1 MLSGYVGASGQNPNQ
16 AKPALQTAGGVYT
29 KLNFIAQ
36 NYDSTDSEIYIVTAK
51 NLTADTTN
59 VGGTITWNEIY

>member
-1 MLSGYVGASGQNPNQ
+1 VQNQ
-16 AKPALQTAGGVYT
+16 AGVST

-36 NYDSTDSEIYIVTAK
+36 NYSSTDSEIYVITAK

-59 VGGTITWNEIY
+59 VGGSVLWTEIY